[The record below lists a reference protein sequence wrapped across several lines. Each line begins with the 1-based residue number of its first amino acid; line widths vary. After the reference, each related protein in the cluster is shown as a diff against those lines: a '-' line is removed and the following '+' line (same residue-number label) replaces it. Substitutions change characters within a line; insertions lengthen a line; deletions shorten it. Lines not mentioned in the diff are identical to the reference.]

1 MIRLLTGIFIK
12 KDLINRIL
20 KYINKNEI
28 LNIYIF
34 EDSAHSPLWEE
45 NDKMLSIMREK
56 VKEESN

>member
-1 MIRLLTGIFIK
+1 MVETFYQNISAPD
-12 KDLINRIL
+12 KD
-20 KYINKNEI
+20 
-28 LNIYIF
+28 IYIF